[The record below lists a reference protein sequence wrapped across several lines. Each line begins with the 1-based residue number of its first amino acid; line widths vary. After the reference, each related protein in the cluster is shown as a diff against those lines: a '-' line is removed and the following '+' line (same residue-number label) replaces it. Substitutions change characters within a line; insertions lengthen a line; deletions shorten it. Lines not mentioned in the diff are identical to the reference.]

1 MSKDTGWHKM
11 IIRFPENLV
20 WYDKKKKIYWVEVD
34 DPENLVMGI
43 LASQTAKG
51 KAVVIRRDEDE

>member
-11 IIRFPENLV
+11 IIRFPKDLV

-34 DPENLVMGI
+34 DPEKLVMGI
-43 LASQTAKG
+43 LASQTAEG

>member
-1 MSKDTGWHKM
+1 MSKDTGWTKM
-11 IIRFPENLV
+11 ILRFPEYLV
-20 WYDKKKKIYWVEVD
+20 WHDKKKKTYWVEVD
-34 DPENLVMGI
+34 DPEKLVMGI

>member
-1 MSKDTGWHKM
+1 MSKDTGWTKM
-11 IIRFPENLV
+11 ILRFPEDLV
-20 WYDKKKKIYWVEVD
+20 WHDKKKKIYWVEVD
-34 DPENLVMGI
+34 DPEKLVMGI

>member
-1 MSKDTGWHKM
+1 M
-11 IIRFPENLV
+11 IIRFPKDLV

-34 DPENLVMGI
+34 DPEKLVMGI